1 MNALH
6 VLCILSTIHLVSH
19 CYSALISPTLQLR
32 KVRNRKV
39 KQISWGY
46 TIIVFEPTNCD
57 SEIQAVNGISCY
69 FTMLLKPAL
78 MN

>member
-1 MNALH
+1 MNALR

-46 TIIVFEPTNCD
+46 TIIGMRC
-57 SEIQAVNGISCY
+57 I
-69 FTMLLKPAL
+69 
-78 MN
+78 